1 MFHNIVM
8 SYNFTIPDF
17 PSPPRSLPGFNP
29 WRFPRCFPSFP
40 PLTNETSAKKSKDSR
55 HGPMKGGSDI
65 PRIVIA
71 SQVGSEAVLHE
82 VHHVDFGLTG
92 EPIEVGPE
100 FTGYLLSEQPPVYP
114 GDPLCEE
121 RWVDPTK
128 LYDRSPNKPQ
138 HNRPVCVSLAPL
150 PVRLKGKGTAMIRMT
165 DPHSFVVE
173 DLDDRSLFGLSFGLD
188 GLPSSNGLEKAP

>member
-1 MFHNIVM
+1 M
-8 SYNFTIPDF
+8 
-17 PSPPRSLPGFNP
+17 PG
-29 WRFPRCFPSFP
+29 
-40 PLTNETSAKKSKDSR
+40 
-55 HGPMKGGSDI
+55 M
-65 PRIVIA
+65 VIA

-128 LYDRSPNKPQ
+128 LYDCAPNKPQ
-138 HNRPVCVSLAPL
+138 HNRPVGGSLAP
-150 PVRLKGKGTAMIRMT
+150 PASEIREKGTAMIRMT

-173 DLDDRSLFGLSFGLD
+173 DLDGRSLFGLSFGLD